1 MSRYTELAVRGIA
14 LFIVLWSAF
23 AQAQTEDA
31 KSFPSK
37 PIHIVVAASPGGVND
52 ILARLVGQKLTESF
66 GQPVVVENKPGAATI
81 LGTEY
86 AARARP
92 DGYTLL
98 SAPMA
103 SLAVNPAVYSKLSYA
118 TRDFVPISLSAAYPY
133 FLAVSNATPVRT
145 VRELVDYTK
154 ANPGKANAGGASV
167 TFQLAIEMFK
177 QRTGA
182 QIQYIPYKGSNDATL
197 SLISGELL
205 ASFVDP
211 GPASPQIRAGQF
223 RALAVT
229 APARMASF
237 PDVPTMAEAG
247 IPDMAIL
254 SWTGFLAPAGTPPDI
269 VAKLE
274 REVMRIIRLPD
285 IRARLQTVELD
296 PVGSTSAEF
305 ARTIAKDLETWA
317 AVAKAANI
325 RIEP

>member
-1 MSRYTELAVRGIA
+1 MVKTALVFVLA
-14 LFIVLWSAF
+14 LSA
-23 AQAQTEDA
+23 AAPAHAQTEDA
-31 KSFPSK
+31 KTYPSK

-52 ILARLVGQKLTESF
+52 ILARLVGQKLTETF

-86 AARARP
+86 VARARP

-98 SAPMA
+98 SSPMA
-103 SLAVNPAVYSKLSYA
+103 SLAVNPAVYPKLSYA
-118 TRDFVPISLSAAYPY
+118 PRDFVPISLSAAYLY
-133 FLAVSNATPVRT
+133 FLAVSNSAPVRS

-154 ANPGKANAGGASV
+154 ANPAKANAGGASV

-182 QIQYIPYKGSNDATL
+182 QIQYIPYRGSNDATL
-197 SLISGELL
+197 ALISGELL

-211 GPASPQIRAGQF
+211 GPASSQIKGGQF

-229 APARMASF
+229 APTRMASF

-274 REVMRIIRLPD
+274 QEIRRIIRLPD
-285 IRARLQTVELD
+285 IRARLRTVELE

-325 RIEP
+325 KIEQ

>member
-1 MSRYTELAVRGIA
+1 MRLRSIGQAAALVLGLSCPSLAQ
-14 LFIVLWSAF
+14 SPDT
-23 AQAQTEDA
+23 QNY
-31 KSFPSK
+31 PSQ

-52 ILARLVGQKLTESF
+52 ILARLIGQKLTERW
-66 GQPVVVENKPGAATI
+66 GQPVVVENKPGAGTI
-81 LGTEY
+81 LGTEF

-103 SLAVNPAVYSKLSYA
+103 SLAVNPAVYPKLSYA
-118 TRDFVPISLSAAYPY
+118 PRDFVPISLTAAYPY
-133 FLAVSNATPVRT
+133 FLAVSNAAPVRT
-145 VRELVDYTK
+145 VGELVDFTK
-154 ANPGKANAGGASV
+154 ANPAKANAGGASV

-197 SLISGELL
+197 ALIAGELL
-205 ASFVDP
+205 ASFLDP
-211 GPASPQIRAGQF
+211 GPAAQQIKGGQF

-229 APARMASF
+229 APTRMASF

-247 IPDMAIL
+247 IADMTIL
-254 SWTGFLAPAGTPPDI
+254 SWTGFLAPAGTPPEI

-274 REVMRIIRLPD
+274 QEIMRIIRLPD

-305 ARTIAKDLETWA
+305 ARIIAKDLATWQ
-317 AVAKAANI
+317 AVAKAANLKV
-325 RIEP
+325 E

>member
-1 MSRYTELAVRGIA
+1 MWLRSFRQAAALVLGLSCPSLAQ
-14 LFIVLWSAF
+14 SPDT
-23 AQAQTEDA
+23 Q
-31 KSFPSK
+31 SYPSQ

-52 ILARLVGQKLTESF
+52 ILARLVGQKLTERW
-66 GQPVVVENKPGAATI
+66 GQPVVVENKPGAGTI

-103 SLAVNPAVYSKLSYA
+103 SLAVNPAVYPKLSYA
-118 TRDFVPISLSAAYPY
+118 PRDFVPISLTAAYPY
-133 FLAVSNATPVRT
+133 FLAVSNAAPVRT
-145 VRELVDYTK
+145 VGELVAHTK
-154 ANPGKANAGGASV
+154 ANPAKANAGGASV

-197 SLISGELL
+197 ALIAGELL
-205 ASFVDP
+205 ASFLDP
-211 GPASPQIRAGQF
+211 GPAAQQIKGGQF

-229 APARMASF
+229 APTRMASF

-247 IPDMAIL
+247 IADMTIL
-254 SWTGFLAPAGTPPDI
+254 SWTGFLAPAGTPPEI

-274 REVMRIIRLPD
+274 QEIMRIIRLPD
-285 IRARLQTVELD
+285 IRARLQTVELE

-305 ARTIAKDLETWA
+305 ARIIATDLATWQ
-317 AVAKAANI
+317 AVAKAANLKV
-325 RIEP
+325 E

>member
-1 MSRYTELAVRGIA
+1 MWLRSFRQAAALVLGLSCPSLAQ
-14 LFIVLWSAF
+14 SPDT
-23 AQAQTEDA
+23 Q
-31 KSFPSK
+31 SYPSQ

-52 ILARLVGQKLTESF
+52 ILARLVGQKLTERW
-66 GQPVVVENKPGAATI
+66 GQPVVVENKPGAGTI

-103 SLAVNPAVYSKLSYA
+103 SLAVNPAVYPKLSYA
-118 TRDFVPISLSAAYPY
+118 PRDFVPISLTAAYPY
-133 FLAVSNATPVRT
+133 FLAVSNAAPVRT
-145 VRELVDYTK
+145 VGELVAYTK
-154 ANPGKANAGGASV
+154 ANPAKANAGGASV

-197 SLISGELL
+197 ALIASELL
-205 ASFVDP
+205 ASFLDP
-211 GPASPQIRAGQF
+211 GPAAQQIKGGQF

-229 APARMASF
+229 ALTRMASF

-247 IPDMAIL
+247 IADMTIL
-254 SWTGFLAPAGTPPDI
+254 SWTGFLAPAGTPPEI

-274 REVMRIIRLPD
+274 QEIMRIIRLPD

-305 ARTIAKDLETWA
+305 ARIIAKDLATWS
-317 AVAKAANI
+317 AVAKAANLKV
-325 RIEP
+325 E